1 MNPSPFTLV
10 CFAVKEEAGPF
21 REQEH
26 PPSRARILLT
36 GIGRR
41 RAEHAIRQA
50 LDAEKP
56 GLVLTCGFA
65 GGLRPDLATG
75 AVLFDACGRPEL
87 AARLNAAGGQPGRFH
102 CAERVASSANEKEAL
117 RASTGADAVEMESL
131 FIATVCHE
139 RNVPCA
145 IVRVVLDTAGENL
158 PLDFNAL
165 MGAHQKMN
173 YGKLAI
179 AVVKAPSKIGALL
192 RLRKQS
198 RTAAE
203 KLAEVLGAVLRET

>member
-1 MNPSPFTLV
+1 MNPSPLTLV

-21 REQEH
+21 SDQAH
-26 PPSRARILLT
+26 PPSRVRILLT
-36 GIGRR
+36 GIGSR

-56 GLVLTCGFA
+56 GLVLSCGFA
-65 GGLRPDLATG
+65 GGLRPDLETG
-75 AVLFDACGRPEL
+75 TVLFDAAGRPEL
-87 AARLNAAGGQPGRFH
+87 AAPLKTAGGQPGRFH
-102 CAERVASSANEKEAL
+102 CAERVASSAKEKAAL
-117 RASTGADAVEMESL
+117 RASTGADAVEMESQI
-131 FIATVCHE
+131 IATICRE

-145 IVRVVLDTAGENL
+145 IVRVVLDTAGEDL

-192 RLRKQS
+192 RLQKQS
-198 RTAAE
+198 RAAAE
-203 KLAEVLGAVLRET
+203 KLAEVLGGVLRET